1 MDEKPQDGP
10 PNMELAMIRNVLEQA
25 RGGRARA
32 ARLLGIRLLE
42 LQRLMRHYGL
52 PLDGPPD

>member
-25 RGGRARA
+25 HGDKARA
-32 ARLLGIRLLE
+32 ARLLGISLSE
-42 LQRLMRHYGL
+42 LQRFMRHYGL
-52 PLDGPPD
+52 PFDGSPD